1 MSLILEAIGVLA
13 AGLVIAWLFATVLS
27 PLQRSR
33 FVGVG
38 LAVTVLAGLLFV
50 MHLFETGSGFSE
62 STATAAKASL
72 FEAEHGGD
80 PNANNAFLSWARSR
94 MIEQSGRGSTY
105 YLEPASVLANPELG
119 QWSTYVLLPE
129 RASAKL
135 SEAEW
140 VVFYEAPP
148 SLVAQVSGGHGQV
161 IQFSSGFAI
170 ARRSS
175 SAG

>member
-1 MSLILEAIGVLA
+1 MTLILEAIGVLA
-13 AGLVIAWLFATVLS
+13 VGLVIAWLFATVLS
-27 PLQRSR
+27 PLQHSR

-50 MHLFETGSGFSE
+50 VHLFETGSGFSE

-72 FEAEHGGD
+72 FEAEHAGD
-80 PNANNAFLSWARSR
+80 PSANNAFLSWARSQ
-94 MIEQSGRGSTY
+94 MLEKSGRGSTY
-105 YLEPASVLANPELG
+105 YIEPSVLSNAELG

-129 RASAKL
+129 RETAKL

-140 VVFYEAPP
+140 IVFYEAPS
-148 SLVAQVSGGHGQV
+148 SLVSQVSGGHSQA
-161 IQFSSGFAI
+161 IQFSPGFAI

-175 SAG
+175 NAG